1 MPTLT
6 WLTREE
12 DIKVSGQVPYRILE
26 PVVIIGSV
34 FLNITTRTLP
44 IFYAKTRRE
53 MFERKSKA
61 FLNEQKN
68 FLSEKTID
76 SPCAAGDTVEN
87 CFNYVN
93 HGKEQKWIT
102 LNK

>member
-6 WLTREE
+6 WLTREK

-26 PVVIIGSV
+26 SVVIVGSV
-34 FLNITTRTLP
+34 FLNITMRTLP

-53 MFERKSKA
+53 LFERKIKG

-68 FLSEKTID
+68 FFSEKTID
-76 SPCAAGDTVEN
+76 SPRAVGDAVEN
-87 CFNYVN
+87 CFNYDN
-93 HGKEQKWIT
+93 QGKE
-102 LNK
+102 

>member
-26 PVVIIGSV
+26 PVVIAGSV
-34 FLNITTRTLP
+34 FLNITTRILP
-44 IFYAKTRRE
+44 IFYAKTRRG
-53 MFERKSKA
+53 MFERKIKT
-61 FLNEQKN
+61 FLNEQKD

-76 SPCAAGDTVEN
+76 SPCVVGDAVEN
-87 CFNYVN
+87 CFNYGN
-93 HGKEQKWIT
+93 QGKEQKWIA
-102 LNK
+102 

>member
-12 DIKVSGQVPYRILE
+12 DIKVSGQMPYRILG
-26 PVVIIGSV
+26 PVAITSSV

-53 MFERKSKA
+53 MFESKIKI

-68 FLSEKTID
+68 FFSEKTID
-76 SPCAAGDTVEN
+76 SPYAVGDAVEN

-93 HGKEQKWIT
+93 QGKEQE
-102 LNK
+102 

>member
-12 DIKVSGQVPYRILE
+12 DIKVSGQVPYCILE
-26 PVVIIGSV
+26 LVVIAGSV

-53 MFERKSKA
+53 MFERKIKT

-68 FLSEKTID
+68 FLSETIID

-93 HGKEQKWIT
+93 HGKEQKWIA

>member
-6 WLTREE
+6 WLIREE
-12 DIKVSGQVPYRILE
+12 DIKVSGQVSYRILE
-26 PVVIIGSV
+26 SIVIAGSV

-53 MFERKSKA
+53 MFESKIKI

-68 FLSEKTID
+68 FFSEKTID
-76 SPCAAGDTVEN
+76 SPCAVGDAVEN

-93 HGKEQKWIT
+93 QGKEQE
-102 LNK
+102 